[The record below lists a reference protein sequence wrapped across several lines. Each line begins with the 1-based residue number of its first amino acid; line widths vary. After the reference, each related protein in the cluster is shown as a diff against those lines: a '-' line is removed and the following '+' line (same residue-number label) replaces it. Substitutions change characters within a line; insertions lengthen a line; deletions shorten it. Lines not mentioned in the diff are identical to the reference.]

1 MTNDRTGSSTS
12 VRPLTRWWW
21 RPPAFLGGLLAI
33 VAALYVFGS
42 RVYLAEE
49 VQRDLSAQARMDQ
62 RRVLLLGASHAHD
75 LRLADARLDGVD
87 LAHRGQDLFEMAYIA
102 RAVKKRAQRMNAVLV
117 TLSYFSFLFDNA
129 AYLKGGIEERV
140 ERRIHLYS
148 AFRRWAFIPGDS
160 AEFLKGRLFPLVT
173 RDHYLAAFQRLP
185 STLPSVMD
193 GDEDDDPD
201 EEEPG
206 GSASVKR
213 SRRKKD
219 TWFASH
225 ARSRCHAYR
234 RYMTVMQQNH
244 PRLAQDTFESLLG
257 LVRELEG
264 SNIHVVLFTPPYL
277 KPYSDCFD
285 PDARALTF
293 ESAHRIEQTTHARYF
308 DFSRHPDFAEHGAY
322 FDDSDHLNDRGQLAF
337 SKLFAEVVGPLLK

>member
-87 LAHRGQDLFEMAYIA
+87 LAHRGQDLFEMASIA

-140 ERRIHLYS
+140 ERRIHLY
-148 AFRRWAFIPGDS
+148 
-160 AEFLKGRLFPLVT
+160 
-173 RDHYLAAFQRLP
+173 
-185 STLPSVMD
+185 
-193 GDEDDDPD
+193 
-201 EEEPG
+201 
-206 GSASVKR
+206 
-213 SRRKKD
+213 
-219 TWFASH
+219 
-225 ARSRCHAYR
+225 
-234 RYMTVMQQNH
+234 
-244 PRLAQDTFESLLG
+244 
-257 LVRELEG
+257 
-264 SNIHVVLFTPPYL
+264 
-277 KPYSDCFD
+277 
-285 PDARALTF
+285 
-293 ESAHRIEQTTHARYF
+293 
-308 DFSRHPDFAEHGAY
+308 
-322 FDDSDHLNDRGQLAF
+322 
-337 SKLFAEVVGPLLK
+337 